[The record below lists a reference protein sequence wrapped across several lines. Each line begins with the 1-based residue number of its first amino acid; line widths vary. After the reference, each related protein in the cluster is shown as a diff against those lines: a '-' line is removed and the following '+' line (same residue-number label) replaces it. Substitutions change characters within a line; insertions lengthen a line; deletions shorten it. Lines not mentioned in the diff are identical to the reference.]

1 MANQIFAEPVEPT
14 DNSYS
19 DCGYEILEIKIVS
32 NSGGEP
38 IDLTN
43 MWLEIVVNESIWND
57 EVLGEI
63 VLKDG
68 LNLAEVCPIIGNE
81 TITLSYKTKAI
92 KGDLGSVTLIGKVYN
107 TVGKARTSNEK
118 AEVYKI
124 QFVSNIAFAN
134 KLATVNGSLRGSISD
149 MVSNLFISSFGS
161 ESAKLLDIGE
171 KTKFIHKFV
180 FPNWSPLFCM
190 RWLTNRAFSSKE
202 NPSLFLFYE
211 DVDGFHFKNIMSEIS
226 KPAKMEYRVEPK
238 NSASITSLEGYFSR
252 VQEYS
257 ITSYFDRVDEFNEGM
272 FASSLLTH
280 DITSKKFS
288 STSMNYFD
296 LFDSSRNHLNKH
308 PLIPRDTKV
317 TEKMTT
323 SSAAHMSVLPV
334 QSNPFKS
341 VSINDVPERWLLER
355 NSILK
360 QFNTMTMAITVPGN
374 STMRLLDTVNFS
386 IAKVGYID
394 ETDTEWE
401 DQYLSGKYIV
411 TSIRTMINKIG
422 RYTTTMDLAKESSI
436 RGIPSKFEGKN
447 LFK

>member
-1 MANQIFAEPVEPT
+1 MANQIFAEPVAPT

-19 DCGYEILEIKIVS
+19 ENGYEILEMKIVS
-32 NSGGEP
+32 NSGGEA
-38 IDLTN
+38 IDLSN
-43 MWLEIVVNESIWND
+43 IWVEIVVNESIWND
-57 EVLGEI
+57 ELLGEI

-68 LNLAEVCPIIGNE
+68 MNLAEVCPIVGNE
-81 TITLSYKTKAI
+81 TITLSYRTK
-92 KGDLGSVTLIGKVYN
+92 GSPDSPITLVGKVYN
-107 TVGKARTSNEK
+107 TVGKARVSNEK

-124 QFVSNIAFAN
+124 QFISNISFAN
-134 KLATVNGSLRGSISD
+134 KLATVNGSLRGPISD
-149 MVSNLFISSFGS
+149 MISNLFASSFGK
-161 ESAKLLDIGE
+161 ESASLLKIGE

-211 DVDGFHFKNIMSEIS
+211 DVEGFHFKNIMTEIS

-238 NSASITSLEGYFSR
+238 SSVSITSLEGYLSR

-257 ITSYFDRVDEFNEGM
+257 ITSYFDRIDEFYDGM

-288 STSMNYFD
+288 ATSMNYFD
-296 LFDSSRNHLNKH
+296 VFDSSRNHLNKN
-308 PLIPRDTKV
+308 PLLPRDTKV
-317 TEKMTT
+317 SEKMTT

-355 NSILK
+355 KSILK

-374 STMRLLDTVNFS
+374 SSMRLLDTVNFS

-394 ETDTEWE
+394 ESDTEWE

-422 RYTTTMDLAKESSI
+422 RYSTTMDIAKESSI
-436 RGIPSKFEGKN
+436 RGIPSNFEGKS